1 LGASLTARSTTLP
14 NDGYDPNANGIVN
27 TLQLQ
32 PDGKI
37 LMGGYFTQLH
47 PFGGNVVGCNYLA
60 RLNPN
65 GTVDTGFSPS
75 ANGVVRQM
83 VLQPNGQILVSGQFT
98 ALQPTGGGP
107 AVTRNYVARLNT
119 DGSIDPVFN
128 PNANGVVYAMAVQP
142 DGKVIIGGQF
152 TTVQPTGSAS
162 PVTRNHVARFNTDGT
177 LDTSFDPNT
186 DRTVLSLAVQ
196 ANGQVLIGGGFT
208 TLQANGA
215 TSPTTRNCAARVNSD
230 GSLDTSFDPEPNG
243 SVMTI
248 LVLSTGQ
255 ILFGGQFTQ
264 VQPNGATNYTQVD
277 FLARLNADGTL
288 DGTYIVNP
296 LASVSALAL
305 QPDGKLLVGGT
316 FTQIYPAVGV
326 AAITTPYIARIN
338 GDGTVDG
345 GFTASPNQAVNAIA
359 IQPDGN
365 IVIGGYFTTLSP
377 ATSPNPVPRNHIARI
392 TQYGGPDA
400 TLNTDAV
407 GTVFATAALPN
418 GQMMIGGTFISIA
431 GITQNFLARLN
442 ADGSLDKSF
451 APVINGPVQAI
462 LVQTD
467 GKVIIGGSFTE
478 VDGIVRGYIARLNT
492 DGTVDGPFN
501 PSANSNVLALVLQ
514 SDGRILVGGGF
525 TAMTPNGSTQSYAVD
540 YLGRLNTDGSLDT
553 TFNPAPNSSVFAIQ
567 LLPDGR
573 IVVAGAFTGIAGAN
587 RSYVARLLSTG
598 KIDPVDFDP
607 EPNSSVFTMALQSDG
622 KILIGGGFTGVIPQT
637 SKPGTQLPTPPPAG
651 TVVYPAPGVSAVYP
665 IPINHLARINTDG
678 TLDTT
683 FQPDPDSD
691 VLAVAVQSDGNILVG
706 GALTS
711 FAQNAAVTGIVRNYV
726 GRVTTAG
733 AVDPTFNPNAN
744 ALVNSITLLPSGQIL
759 IGGTFTTL
767 QPNGTGATVFA
778 EHAAILNPDGSIS
791 PSFSVGANTAPNGHV
806 NAIAQQANG
815 QFLVGGTFGPAGGS
829 LAPYLTRYDP
839 DGSPDTAFYSGLDG
853 PINSIEIL
861 PNGAS
866 TLESTNSAVWL
877 ESVGTVRHTFTAET
891 SGEVIAMAL
900 QSDGKVI
907 LGGLFDDYE
916 GSTNTSNLVRLN
928 ADGTLDTTFHATT
941 NGAVNCIVIQ
951 PNGQILIGGSFTT
964 VYNTSNSYL
973 ARLNADGTLDTTF
986 APQPN
991 LQVLGIVV
999 LPSGQIVA
1007 VGDFTYMAFNT
1018 TTSAPANYIARLSST
1033 GVLDTT
1039 FEPEP
1044 NGPIYSVGLL
1054 PSGQLIVGG
1063 AFTQITPNLKTAY
1076 DVQYLAILNTDGT
1089 LDMSFYP
1096 DPNEPVVT
1104 MIVQANGQ
1112 VIVGGTFSAF
1122 QQNPNFSGTTVGQA
1136 GYINPG
1142 PLTVR
1147 YGVARLNTSDGSIDG
1162 TFDPNP
1168 GGGLTAIVAA
1178 PNGQIY
1184 LGGTFSSIQPNK
1196 TGYPVSRSNVARV
1209 NNDGSLDPTFD
1220 PSINGAVDSVQPL
1233 PDGSVIVGGNF
1244 SSVQVGG
1251 AYLIGGSFA
1260 HVGGNAAA
1268 NLSLLNNDGTYN
1280 SQYSANPNG
1289 PINAIAAQPNG
1300 QTLVGGSFTTIGG
1313 GTASNIARLNTD
1325 GTIDGSFSAPA
1336 NATVNAIGLQANGQ
1350 LLVGG
1355 AFTTISGQNSPY
1367 LARLG
1372 STGAADASFAPVV
1385 NAAVDSV
1392 VVQPNG
1398 QIVIAGPFTA
1408 VDGQV
1413 VGGIARLNSD
1423 GTLDVSFNPMA
1434 NGPVQALTMQTDG
1447 TFYVGGSFT
1456 SIGGQNLSNVA
1467 HLFSSGA
1474 VDTSFNPNPNAA
1486 VDAIAVQYDGKV
1498 LIGGA
1503 FTSAGGIARSQIA
1516 RFAAPSPTSQSVT
1529 VSPDQSTVT
1538 WTLSGDGPLISSVT
1552 VEETTDGSTWTTVGT
1567 ASSTDG
1573 ATWEATN
1580 LPPAGAAVFEVR
1592 LTGITPSSEFS
1603 SAGLVQTLYLVD
1615 TLAIEPTVN
1624 SVSSVTAVSGTPFA
1638 FTVTATQLPKTF
1650 SATGLPPGLNINPTT
1665 GIITGTPTA
1674 TGTYNAVVTVGNAG
1688 GSVNSNLT
1696 ITVVA
1701 AGSGLSA
1708 TANSADRLL
1717 NISTRADL
1725 PGNDVMIAG
1734 FVISGVA
1741 PKNVLVRAV
1750 GPGLAPF
1757 NVPGTMANTEIQLY
1771 SSSGALISSNT
1782 VWGGGAGLAAIFAQV
1797 GAFSL
1802 DSNSADSALVA
1813 TLQPGSYTVHV
1824 FDPTG
1829 TGGVVLA
1836 EVYDAD
1842 PSPTVSPERLVNI
1855 SARGPLSPGAGTLI
1869 GGFVISGTANKGVL
1883 IRGIGPGL
1891 TAFGVTDAIP
1901 DPMLQ
1906 VYDQNNNLVA
1916 QNAVWTTQTVT
1927 GPYQTPT
1934 TAAGITAADSS
1945 VGAFELFSQ
1954 NADTAV
1960 LADLPPGSY
1969 TFQITS
1975 ASSATGEALGEV
1987 YELP

>member
-1 LGASLTARSTTLP
+1 LGASLTARSATQP

-47 PFGGNVVGCNYLA
+47 PFGSDVTGRNYLA
-60 RLNPN
+60 RLNPD
-65 GTVDTGFSPS
+65 GTVDMGFSPS

-83 VLQPNGQILVSGQFT
+83 VLQSNGQILLSGQFT
-98 ALQPTGGGP
+98 SLQPTGGGA
-107 AVTRNYVARLNT
+107 AVTRNYVARLNS
-119 DGSIDPVFN
+119 DGSIDTVFN
-128 PNANGVVYAMAVQP
+128 PNANGVVYAMAVQA
-142 DGKVIIGGQF
+142 DGKVIIGGAF
-152 TTVQPTGSAS
+152 TTVQPTGSAA

-186 DRTVLSLAVQ
+186 NRTVLSLAVQ
-196 ANGQVLIGGGFT
+196 ANGQVLIGGGFS

-255 ILFGGQFTQ
+255 ILFGGEFTQ
-264 VQPNGATNYTQVD
+264 VQPNGATTYTQVD

-288 DGTYIVNP
+288 DGTYIINP
-296 LASVSALAL
+296 LASVSALAV

-316 FTQIYPAVGV
+316 FTQIYPAFGV
-326 AAITTPYIARIN
+326 AAVTTPYLARIN
-338 GDGTVDG
+338 ANGTVDG

-359 IQPDGN
+359 LQPDGN
-365 IVIGGYFTTLSP
+365 IVIGGYFTALSP
-377 ATSPNPVPRNHIARI
+377 ATSPNPVPRNHIARL
-392 TQYGGPDA
+392 TPYGGPDA
-400 TLNTDAV
+400 TLNTDAA
-407 GTVFATAALPN
+407 GTVYATAALPN
-418 GQMMIGGTFISIA
+418 GQVLIGGTFISVA
-431 GITQNFLARLN
+431 GVTQNFLARLN

-451 APVINGPVQAI
+451 APVINGPVQSI

-467 GKVIIGGSFTE
+467 GKVVIGGTFTQ
-478 VDGIVRGYIARLNT
+478 VDGIVRGYIARLNP

-501 PSANSNVLALVLQ
+501 PSANSNVLALALQ

-525 TAMTPNGSTQSYAVD
+525 TAMTPNGSTQSYAVN
-540 YLGRLNTDGSLDT
+540 YMGRVNTDGTLDT
-553 TFNPAPNSSVFAIQ
+553 TFNPSPNSSVFAIQ
-567 LLPDGR
+567 ILSDGR
-573 IVVAGAFTGIAGAN
+573 IVVAGAFNGIAGAN
-587 RSYVARLLSTG
+587 RSYVARLLATG

-607 EPNSSVFTMALQSDG
+607 EPNSSVFTLAVQSDG
-622 KILIGGGFTGVIPQT
+622 KVLIGGGFTGVIPQT
-637 SKPGTQLPTPPPAG
+637 SKPGKALPTPPPAG
-651 TVVYPAPGVSAVYP
+651 TVVYPDPGVSAVYP
-665 IPINHLARINTDG
+665 IAINHLARINTDG

-691 VLAVAVQSDGNILVG
+691 VLSVAVQSDGNVLVG
-706 GALTS
+706 GSLTS
-711 FAQNAAVTGIVRNYV
+711 FAPNNSTTGIVRNHI

-733 AVDPTFNPNAN
+733 AVDATFNPDAN
-744 ALVNSITLLPSGQIL
+744 ALINSVTLLPNGKIL
-759 IGGTFTTL
+759 IGGSFTTL
-767 QPNGTGATVFA
+767 QPNATGATVFA
-778 EHAAILNPDGSIS
+778 DHAAILNLDGSIS
-791 PSFSVGANTAPNGHV
+791 SSFSAGANTPPSGRV

-815 QFLVGGTFGPAGGS
+815 QFLVGGTFGPFAGS
-829 LAPYLTRYDP
+829 LASYLTRFDP
-839 DGSPDTAFYSGLDG
+839 DGSPDTSFYSGLDG
-853 PINSIEIL
+853 PINAVEVL

-866 TLESTNSAVWL
+866 TLESSDSAVWL
-877 ESVGTVRHTFTAET
+877 ESVGTVRHTFTAAT
-891 SGEVIAMAL
+891 TGEVIAMAL
-900 QSDGKVI
+900 QPDGKVI
-907 LGGLFDDYE
+907 LGGLFTNYA
-916 GSTNTSNLVRLN
+916 GSTNTANLVRLN

-941 NGAVNCIVIQ
+941 NGAVNCIVLQ

-964 VYNTSNSYL
+964 VYSTSNSYL
-973 ARLNADGTLDTTF
+973 ARLNADGSLDTSF

-991 LQVLGIVV
+991 LQVLGMTV
-999 LPSGQIVA
+999 LPSGQIVV
-1007 VGDFTYMAFNT
+1007 VGDFTFMGFNT
-1018 TTSAPANYIARLSST
+1018 TTSAPANYIARLSSA

-1044 NGPIYSVGLL
+1044 NGPVYSIGLL
-1054 PSGQLIVGG
+1054 SSGQLIIGG

-1076 DVQYLAILNTDGT
+1076 DVQYLAIINTDGT
-1089 LDMSFYP
+1089 LDTSFYP

-1104 MIVQANGQ
+1104 MVVQANGQ

-1122 QQNPNFSGTTVGQA
+1122 QQNPNLSGTTLGSA
-1136 GYINPG
+1136 GYKTPG

-1147 YGVARLNTSDGSIDG
+1147 YGVARLNTSDGSIDS
-1162 TFDPNP
+1162 TFDPSP

-1184 LGGTFSSIQPNK
+1184 LGGTFSSIEPNK
-1196 TGYPVSRSNVARV
+1196 TGHPVSRSNVARV

-1251 AYLIGGSFA
+1251 AYLVGGSFS

-1300 QTLVGGSFTTIGG
+1300 KTLVGGTFSSIGG
-1313 GTASNIARLNTD
+1313 GSASNIARLNID

-1336 NATVNAIGLQANGQ
+1336 NATVNAIAVQANGQ

-1355 AFTTISGQNSPY
+1355 AFTTISGQNSSY

-1372 STGAADASFAPVV
+1372 SAGAPDTSFAPVV

-1413 VGGIARLNSD
+1413 VGGIARLNAD
-1423 GTLDVSFNPMA
+1423 GTLDGSFNPMA
-1434 NGPVQALTMQTDG
+1434 NGPVQALAMLIDG

-1456 SIGGQNLSNVA
+1456 SIGGQSVSNVA

-1474 VDTSFNPNPNAA
+1474 VDTSFNPGPNGP
-1486 VDAIAVQYDGKV
+1486 VDAISVQADGKV
-1498 LIGGA
+1498 VIGGA
-1503 FTSAGGIARSQIA
+1503 FTTAGGILRSQIA
-1516 RFAAPSPTSQSVT
+1516 RFSAPSPITQSVT
-1529 VSPDQSTVT
+1529 VSADQSTIT
-1538 WTLSGDGPLISSVT
+1538 WTRSGDAPLLSSVM
-1552 VEETTDGSTWTTVGT
+1552 VEETTDGSHWTTVGP
-1567 ASSTDG
+1567 ASSSDG
-1573 ATWEATN
+1573 STWVATN
-1580 LPPAGAAVFEVR
+1580 LPSAGSSVFEVR
-1592 LTGITPSSEFS
+1592 LTGIAPSSQFS

-1615 TLAIEPTVN
+1615 TLAIAPTVN
-1624 SVSSVTAVSGTPFA
+1624 SVSAVTAVSGTPFA

-1650 SATGLPPGLNINPTT
+1650 SATGLPPGLSINPAT
-1665 GIITGTPTA
+1665 GIISGTPTA

-1688 GSVNSNLT
+1688 GTVNSNLT
-1696 ITVVA
+1696 ITVVD

-1717 NISTRADL
+1717 NISTRANL

-1741 PKNVLVRAV
+1741 PKNVLIRAV
-1750 GPGLAPF
+1750 GPGLASF
-1757 NVPGTMANTEIQLY
+1757 NVPGTMANTEVQLY
-1771 SSSGALISSNT
+1771 SSSGTLITSNT
-1782 VWGGGAGLAAIFAQV
+1782 AWGGGAGLAATFAQV

-1802 DSNSADSALVA
+1802 AAGSADSALVA

-1842 PSPTVSPERLVNI
+1842 PSPTASPERLVNI
-1855 SARGPLSPGAGTLI
+1855 SARGPLSSGAGTLI

-1883 IRGIGPGL
+1883 VRGIGPGL
-1891 TAFGVTDAIP
+1891 AGFGVTDAIP
-1901 DPMLQ
+1901 DPVLQ
-1906 VYDQNNNLVA
+1906 VFDENDNLVA
-1916 QNAVWTTQTVT
+1916 SNAVWTTQTVA
-1927 GPYQTPT
+1927 GPYQTAT
-1934 TAAGITAADSS
+1934 TAAGIAAADSS
-1945 VGAFELFSQ
+1945 VGAFALSSQ

-1960 LADLPPGSY
+1960 LVDLPPGSY

-1975 ASSATGEALGEV
+1975 ASSKTGEALGEV